1 LIETKFTAVI
11 FYNIGSRAMPA
22 WPTTTRLPATTT
34 ATRRR
39 PTTTT
44 ASFASSTS
52 VTGFGLN
59 FNEKLKLDNFTS
71 SVFEDSKNAL
81 DRLNDQVL
89 ML

>member
-1 LIETKFTAVI
+1 
-11 FYNIGSRAMPA
+11 MPA
-22 WPTTTRLPATTT
+22 WPTTTATTSLLATT
-34 ATRRR
+34 AIRRRR

-44 ASFASSTS
+44 ASFASSTN

-71 SVFEDSKNAL
+71 SVTVFQDLKNAL

>member
-1 LIETKFTAVI
+1 
-11 FYNIGSRAMPA
+11 MPA
-22 WPTTTRLPATTT
+22 WPTTTATTSLVATT
-34 ATRRR
+34 ATRRRR

-44 ASFASSTS
+44 ASFAGSTS

-59 FNEKLKLDNFTS
+59 FNEKFKLENFTS
-71 SVFEDSKNAL
+71 SVTVFQDLKNAL

>member
-1 LIETKFTAVI
+1 
-11 FYNIGSRAMPA
+11 MPA

-71 SVFEDSKNAL
+71 SVTVFQDLKNAL